1 MVLGHFGHQSC
12 VLNITSPKMLLLTT
26 VLGFFFLMESP
37 SPLDKEKC
45 SLLYVWYITES
56 KRNSVPYWYPRS
68 GSLTV
73 LTFLTIEVCLI
84 HLVLFFI
91 FLFFL
96 RFEDTTKLIKWY
108 VVGQTY
114 NQRHLLEYM
123 DCNLEG
129 MNVTSPYICM
139 VDHQNYIPINENT
152 NALLLASVYT
162 CS

>member
-96 RFEDTTKLIKWY
+96 RFEDTTKLIK
-108 VVGQTY
+108 
-114 NQRHLLEYM
+114 
-123 DCNLEG
+123 
-129 MNVTSPYICM
+129 
-139 VDHQNYIPINENT
+139 
-152 NALLLASVYT
+152 
-162 CS
+162 